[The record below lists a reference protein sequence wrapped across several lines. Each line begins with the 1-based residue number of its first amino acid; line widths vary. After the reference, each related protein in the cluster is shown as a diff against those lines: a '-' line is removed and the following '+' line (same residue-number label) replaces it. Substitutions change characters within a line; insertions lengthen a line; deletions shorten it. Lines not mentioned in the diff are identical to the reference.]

1 MSYRLSELS
10 RRLGVPVTG
19 DADPLITGVS
29 GLDDAGDGDITFA
42 VDGRREGGLAS
53 TRASAAVV
61 TPEAVCPLPALRD
74 PNPRAVFTR
83 ILELFAPDL
92 DGVFPP
98 GVHPTA
104 IVPDDAD
111 VADDAAV
118 GPYTVIGSGVVIG
131 PGTRLGPHVVI
142 ERGARIGARCRL
154 YAQVTVREGCIL
166 GDEVILH
173 PGAVI
178 GSDGF
183 GYHPGPEGLVRIPQ
197 IGVVVLEDRVEIGA
211 NSCVDRATTGETRIG
226 AGTKIDNQVQVA
238 HNVRIGPHT
247 AISAQ
252 TGISGS
258 CVIGSGVTMGGQ
270 VGMADHL
277 SLGDG
282 VKVAAKS
289 GLTRDVPAGGTV
301 FGYPAVEFRRGFKQV
316 ALIQRLPE
324 FFKRLARLEK
334 AVGVG
339 NHASD
344 DETKES

>member
-1 MSYRLSELS
+1 MSFKLSELS

-19 DADPLITGVS
+19 DADPLITGAA
-29 GLDDAGDGDITFA
+29 GLGHAAEGHITFVA
-42 VDGRREGGLAS
+42 DERRAGELA
-53 TRASAAVV
+53 TTDASAAVV
-61 TPEAVCPLPALRD
+61 TPATACALPALRAD
-74 PNPRAVFTR
+74 DPRAVFTR

-98 GVHPTA
+98 GVHATA
-104 IVPDDAD
+104 VIHESAD
-111 VADDAAV
+111 VTNAASV
-118 GPYTVIGSGVVIG
+118 GPYTVVGADVVLG
-131 PGTRLGPHVVI
+131 EGARLGPHVVI
-142 ERGARIGARCRL
+142 EHGVRIGARCRIH
-154 YAQVTVREGCIL
+154 AQVTVREGCTL
-166 GDEVILH
+166 GDDCILH

-238 HNVRIGPHT
+238 HNVRIGSHT

-258 CVIGSGVTMGGQ
+258 CVVGSGVTMGGQ

-289 GLTRDVPAGGTV
+289 GLTRDVPSGRTV
-301 FGYPAVEFRRGFKQV
+301 FGYPAVDFRRGFKQV

-324 FFKRLARLEK
+324 LYKRLARLEK
-334 AVGVG
+334 EMGL
-339 NHASD
+339 D
-344 DETKES
+344 DQDRSEES